1 VGRDGRGLLRLTNSR
16 GLDDYPAYSPDGSRL
31 AFVSNRDG
39 QFEIYIANADG
50 SAPFNLSRQPGR
62 DTYPTWT
69 PDGRGV
75 TFVSDRNGGLDLFTQ
90 RLHQ

>member
-1 VGRDGRGLLRLTNSR
+1 LTRSP

-39 QFEIYIANADG
+39 QFEVYLAAADG
-50 SAPFNLSRQPGR
+50 SGPVNVSRHPLR
-62 DTYPTWT
+62 DTFPTWS

-75 TFVSDRNGGLDLFTQ
+75 TFVSNREGGFELYTQ
-90 RLHQ
+90 VLEP